1 MNGMC
6 VMKCEIHLIDQTMLL
21 SVHELTS
28 ESGSSDSFEIGGLIH
43 LLPVSIC
50 HETS

>member
-6 VMKCEIHLIDQTMLL
+6 VMKSEIHLTDQNTLL
-21 SVHELTS
+21 SVYELTS
-28 ESGSSDSFEIGGLIH
+28 EPGSSDGCEIGGLID

-50 HETS
+50 HEIS

>member
-6 VMKCEIHLIDQTMLL
+6 VMKSEIHLTDQNMLL
-21 SVHELTS
+21 SVLTS
-28 ESGSSDSFEIGGLIH
+28 EPGSSDSCEIGGLID

-50 HETS
+50 HEIS